1 MNRNIKPTR
10 GGAGA
15 ALTEGDGGVSKS
27 QSRDVLVC
35 DGGSSVE
42 TAGLSGFSA
51 AAAQKLIHSRKIHLK
66 LSDDKQLSNT

>member
-1 MNRNIKPTR
+1 MRNRTINPTW

-35 DGGSSVE
+35 DAGSSVE
-42 TAGLSGFSA
+42 IAGLSGFSAA
-51 AAAQKLIHSRKIHLK
+51 AAAQKLIHSRKMHLK
-66 LSDDKQLSNT
+66 LSDNRQ